1 MADAALE
8 GRAQV
13 IGEIVGGEEFV
24 EIEEEEEEEGG
35 VAAE

>member
-13 IGEIVGGEEFV
+13 MGEIIGGEEFV
-24 EIEEEEEEEGG
+24 EVDEEEGG